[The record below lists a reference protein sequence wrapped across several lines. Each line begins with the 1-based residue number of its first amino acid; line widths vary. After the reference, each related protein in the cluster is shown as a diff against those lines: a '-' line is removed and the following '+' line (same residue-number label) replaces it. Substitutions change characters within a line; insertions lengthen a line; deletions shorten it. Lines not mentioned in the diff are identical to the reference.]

1 MRLYLNIIIM
11 RIKEIIKEKGLTAS
25 FVAEKLGVSQSALSQ
40 ALSRNTTVEMLTR
53 IASVLGVPVVELFER
68 PTSGHIACPK
78 CGADIKL
85 SAE

>member
-1 MRLYLNIIIM
+1 M
-11 RIKEIIKEKGLTAS
+11 RIKEVIKEKGFTAKE
-25 FVAEKLGVSQSALSQ
+25 VAERLEISSPSLSD
-40 ALSRNTTVEMLTR
+40 AINGNPTKDTLER
-53 IASVLGVPVVELFER
+53 IASVLGVPVAELFER